1 MSRIVDV
8 FATGSGLKS
17 PAGLS
22 FLAFN
27 RIVAPLSWFLVK
39 VEESKLFAELKPE
52 EIKFLRQIAVE
63 QTFSAGQEIFK
74 EGDPG
79 DALYLVK
86 DGLVEISGL
95 IGQDVRHVFSQTAPG
110 DMFGEMAVLDSK
122 PRSACAVARRETV
135 VYRIPSAEMLRLA
148 ERSPPLMLNFVR
160 ELSQRLREFNHQY
173 VREVVQ
179 AERLAVIGRFAR
191 SIVHDLKNPLNIIG
205 ITSEMATMDHATPEY
220 RLEAKLRIRKQVD
233 RISDLISEILEFTQN
248 TNANFVLAPTD
259 YADFIKQISEEIAAE
274 AALKSVAVELESPV
288 PEARLLLNPKRFR
301 RIFYNLIHNA
311 TDAMAEGGRVI
322 IRVIEKE
329 KEVVTE
335 IEDTGP
341 GIAPEIAD
349 QLFQAF
355 ATHGKVHGTGLG
367 LTICKRII
375 EDHHGWISA
384 RNEPGRGAVFSFGLP
399 KPEAMP
405 DKGCGET
412 CA

>member
-1 MSRIVDV
+1 
-8 FATGSGLKS
+8 
-17 PAGLS
+17 
-22 FLAFN
+22 
-27 RIVAPLSWFLVK
+27 VK
-39 VEESKLFAELKPE
+39 VEESKLFAVLKPE
-52 EIKFLRQIAVE
+52 ETKFLRQIAIE
-63 QTFSAGQEIFK
+63 LTYEPGQQIFK

-86 DGLVEISGL
+86 DGVVEISGL
-95 IGQDVRHVFSQTAPG
+95 IGQDVRHVFSQAVPG

-122 PRSACAVARRETV
+122 PRSACAVARRATV
-135 VYRIPSAEMLRLA
+135 VYRIPSAEMLRLV
-148 ERSPPLMLNFVR
+148 ERSPALMLTFVR

-205 ITSEMATMDHATPEY
+205 ITSEMATMDHASPEY
-220 RLEAKLRIRKQVD
+220 RQEAKLRIRRQID

-259 YADFIKQISEEIAAE
+259 YADFIKQITEEVAAE
-274 AALKSVAVELESPV
+274 AALKSVTVELQTPV
-288 PEARLLLNPKRFR
+288 PETRLLLNPKRFR
-301 RIFYNLIHNA
+301 RVFYNLIHNA
-311 TDAMAEGGRVI
+311 TDALPEGGKVV
-322 IRVIEKE
+322 IRVIDKE

-341 GIAPEIAD
+341 GIAQEISD

-355 ATHGKVHGTGLG
+355 ATHGKAHGTGLG

-384 RNEPGRGAVFSFGLP
+384 RNEAGRGAVFSFGLP
-399 KPEAMP
+399 KPDAAN
-405 DKGCGET
+405 GCGEKRE
-412 CA
+412 